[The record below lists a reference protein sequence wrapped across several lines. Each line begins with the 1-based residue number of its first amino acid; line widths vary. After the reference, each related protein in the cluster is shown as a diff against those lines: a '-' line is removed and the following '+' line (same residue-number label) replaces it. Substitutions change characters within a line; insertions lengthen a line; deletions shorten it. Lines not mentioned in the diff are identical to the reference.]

1 MISEERINYLLN
13 KWKNVVDCTGL
24 PPTATLLESKEYWT
38 DNLKKSI
45 LVEPFTSEDAER
57 IKNENV

>member
-1 MISEERINYLLN
+1 MNSEERIKYLLN
-13 KWKNVVDCTGL
+13 KWKNVLDCTGL

-38 DNLKKSI
+38 DDLKKAI

-57 IKNENV
+57 IENENV